1 MYRLSENQE
10 RNRVYHRMTISHYI
24 SHRKITLLLIL
35 LCSVVHIIM
44 LLTYGC
50 EAEPTFYAFVIY
62 MVLMLFFGIVD
73 YQRVKKKHEI
83 LHSYNI
89 TVSKPLGELLPEKD
103 ILSKDYQQI
112 IQQLEQQQR
121 AQQNLIL
128 QREKE
133 LSDFYTMWVHQT
145 KTPIAA
151 LRLLLQTSPT
161 NISGM
166 KSELFK
172 IERYVDM
179 VLGYLRMDNM
189 NQDLILKHYSLDDL
203 VKQAIKK
210 YSPLFIQSKLSLN
223 LEPLSYKV
231 LTDEKWLVFVI
242 EQLLSNAIKYTP
254 NGSIHIY
261 AECEQDNEVLK
272 TSLIIEDTGIGI
284 YPEDLPRI
292 FERSFTGYNGRMDKK
307 ASGLG
312 LYLCKT
318 ILQKL
323 GHEIVIHSEL
333 HKGTCVTITFTE
345 DLKLRPNL
353 TKL

>member
-1 MYRLSENQE
+1 
-10 RNRVYHRMTISHYI
+10 MTISRYI
-24 SHRKITLLLIL
+24 NHRKTTLLLIL
-35 LCSVVHIIM
+35 LCSAVHLIV

-50 EAEPTFYAFVIY
+50 ETEPTFYAFIIY
-62 MVLMLFFGIVD
+62 GVLTIFFGFID
-73 YQRVKKKHEI
+73 YLYLKRKHKI
-83 LHSYNI
+83 LRSYDI
-89 TVSKPLGELLPEKD
+89 TTSKALGELLPEKD
-103 ILSKDYQQI
+103 ILSNDYQSI
-112 IQQLEQQQR
+112 IQQLEQHQKE
-121 AQQNLIL
+121 QQNLHL
-128 QREKE
+128 QKEKE

-151 LRLLLQTSPT
+151 LRLLLQTSPDK
-161 NISGM
+161 ISDM
-166 KSELFK
+166 KGELFK

-179 VLGYLRMDNM
+179 VLGYLRMDNI
-189 NQDLILKHYSLDDL
+189 NQDLMLKHYSLDDL

-223 LEPLSYKV
+223 LEPLSYSV

-254 NGSIHIY
+254 NGSIHFY
-261 AECEQDNEVLK
+261 TECEQNNDVLK

-307 ASGLG
+307 SSGLG

-318 ILQKL
+318 ILHKL

-333 HKGTCVTITFTE
+333 HKGTRVTITFTE